1 MIAKVQIRPK
11 PKVYKILVISKNES
25 CEISL
30 HEKVVSSQ
38 NLIFGEKSGSNL
50 GQKVGQNI
58 GVQKYP
64 TFEPSEFR

>member
-38 NLIFGEKSGSNL
+38 NLIFGEKSGS
-50 GQKVGQNI
+50 KVGQIWVKNWVKFGSKSGSRGGI
-58 GVQKYP
+58 
-64 TFEPSEFR
+64 